1 MLGGGSGGFQV
12 QQTGIVEHL
21 KQHCVPLTHTQTHK
35 IYLSFSYTLLSLSI
49 THSLKHKYI
58 SSVYPKSISL
68 SLSLLVVY
76 TCASVHWL
84 NAWLR

>member
-35 IYLSFSYTLLSLSI
+35 IYLSFSYTLLSLSLSLSI
-49 THSLKHKYI
+49 THSHKHKKI
-58 SSVYPKSISL
+58 TSVYPKSISL
-68 SLSLLVVY
+68 SLS
-76 TCASVHWL
+76 
-84 NAWLR
+84 